1 MDPDAEEALNMLAN
15 QFPEEYP
22 EDKPDPVAVI

>member
-1 MDPDAEEALNMLAN
+1 MLLQLDSDIKMDPDAEEAINMLAN

-22 EDKPDPVAVI
+22 